1 MPKIL
6 LIISLFAINFTAFA
20 ATNLKYVPGVSDLP
34 VPINFF
40 LEDGSSSILEYT
52 EGRIITAKFTGNAS
66 RNSVAQYY
74 DSTLKSLGWKKL
86 NKLRYHRDEEL
97 LTIKT
102 ADITN
107 DDFNN
112 ISLDFTIIPYKQN

>member
-6 LIISLFAINFTAFA
+6 LIFYIITSSFTAFA
-20 ATNLKYVPGVSDLP
+20 ASKLKYVPGVSDLP

-40 LEDGSSSILEYT
+40 LEEGSSSILEYT

-66 RNSVAQYY
+66 RNSVSQYY

-86 NKLRYHRDEEL
+86 NKLRYIRDDEL

-102 ADITN
+102 SDITE

-112 ISLDFTIIPYKQN
+112 ISLDFTIIPYSQN